1 VSDEAGPCEDGDC
14 DEARAVAANGEP
26 WLCFWYRGIR
36 KIAEVEAERDDA
48 LAALTGMMG
57 ERDSERE
64 IAQRWERKAEDL
76 EVALTAAHAERDRH
90 HEAFRVAV
98 RNCQE
103 LVAER
108 DAAQAQ
114 VAAKDEA
121 IERAA
126 GHLGRLRSTKQ
137 YVTLKDAAGQ
147 LEGAWQALRAA
158 LDAAGGEGTK

>member
-36 KIAEVEAERDDA
+36 KIAEVE
-48 LAALTGMMG
+48 G